1 MSNLKGIS
9 QVLHQIIR
17 ENGWEDK
24 INKQKLYIAWDNA
37 MGPAVT
43 RHTQSIYLQ
52 GRKLIINIDSAPL
65 KHELSMQRS
74 RIIDLLK
81 EQTGKDMVDVVVIR

>member
-9 QVLHQIIR
+9 QVLRQIIR
-17 ENGWEDK
+17 ENGWDDK
-24 INKQKLYIAWDNA
+24 INKQKLYIAWDTV
-37 MGPAVT
+37 MGPAVAK
-43 RHTQSIYLQ
+43 HTESIFLQ
-52 GRKLIINIDSAPL
+52 GRKLVIKIDSAPL

-81 EQTGKDMVDVVVIR
+81 EETGMDMVDIVVIR